1 MGPRGPNG
9 SDTVMQQQSPI
20 QSLSLNLPVEGMTCA
35 ACSTRLER
43 VLGKQAGVT
52 AARVNLTANSASV
65 DFDAAQLSPLDITAA
80 ISRAGFS
87 VPSET
92 LELLIGGMT
101 CAACS
106 SRLEKVL
113 SRLPGV
119 ERAAVNLAT
128 DKASVTA
135 PAGVVSLAAAIA
147 AVEKAGFTATSAVTA
162 AEQQAQL
169 QEKSA
174 QQSRKELQQLV
185 LAMLLSLPL
194 ALPMLLMPFG
204 IHAELPALWQLTLAT
219 PVQFWLGWRFYEGA
233 FKSLRGGAGNMD
245 VLVAMGT
252 SAAWGLSAWVT
263 LFGGAGG
270 HLYFEAAAMVITLVL
285 LGKWLEGRA
294 KRSATSAIRA
304 LMDLQPELARVE
316 RDGIVV
322 EVPAES
328 VISGEVVVIRPGER
342 VPVDGLI
349 REGASQLDESLI
361 TGESLPV
368 DKGVGERVT
377 GASVNGSGLLRVEAT
392 TVGTESTLA
401 RIIRLVENAQ
411 ASKAPVQKLVDQISA
426 VFVPVVAVIAGLTF
440 VSWWLI
446 GSNLE
451 VAFIASVSVLVI
463 ACPCALGLATPTAL
477 MVGTGVAARNGVLIK
492 DAEALERAHH
502 SSAVVLDKTGTLTLG
517 KPTVESVV
525 AVDGDTAGLLRLTA
539 SAQQGSEH
547 PLAHAIL
554 SRAETDRLE
563 LLPVADFNT
572 LPGRGLAARLGER
585 ELLVGNSR
593 LMHEQGI
600 KLDALGA
607 EGQQLE
613 SRGRT
618 LMWVAETAPNP
629 AVLGYIAVSDP
640 VKPEAAAAVAALKRQ
655 GILTVMLTG
664 DNRHASRAVAEAVG
678 IDRVVAEVLPEEKAA
693 EVVRLREQG
702 QVVAMVG
709 DGINDAPA
717 LAAADVGMAMGTG
730 TDVAMHTAGIT
741 LMRGDPLLV
750 ADAISISRATYHKIR
765 QNLFWALIYN
775 LVAIPLAASGL
786 LSPVVAG
793 AAMAMS
799 SVSVVSNSL
808 LLRRWRRVA

>member
-1 MGPRGPNG
+1 
-9 SDTVMQQQSPI
+9 
-20 QSLSLNLPVEGMTCA
+20 MTCA
-35 ACSTRLER
+35 ACSSRLER

-52 AARVNLTANSASV
+52 TARVNLAANSASV
-65 DFDAAQLSPLDITAA
+65 EFDAAQLSPLDISEA

-92 LELLIGGMT
+92 LELMIGGMT

-106 SRLEKVL
+106 GRLERVL

-119 ERAAVNLAT
+119 ERAVVNLAT
-128 DKASVTA
+128 EKASVTLL
-135 PAGVVSLAAAIA
+135 AGVLSPADLIA
-147 AVEKAGFTATSAVTA
+147 AVEKAGFTATPAVTA
-162 AEQQAQL
+162 AEQQARL
-169 QEKSA
+169 QERA
-174 QQSRKELQQLV
+174 RQQSRKELLQLI
-185 LAMLLSLPL
+185 LALLLSLPL

-204 IHAELPALWQLTLAT
+204 IHAELPAVWQLALAT

-233 FKSLRGGAGNMD
+233 YRSLRGGAGNMD
-245 VLVAMGT
+245 VLVVMGT
-252 SAAWGLSAWVT
+252 SAAWGLSTWVT

-270 HLYFEAAAMVITLVL
+270 HLYFEAGAMVISLVL

-294 KRSATSAIRA
+294 KRSAASAIRA

-316 RDGIVV
+316 RDGAVF

-328 VISGEVVVIRPGER
+328 VTAGEVVIIRPGER
-342 VPVDGLI
+342 VPVDGMIL
-349 REGASQLDESLI
+349 EGTSQLDESLI

-368 DKGVGERVT
+368 ERGAGERVT
-377 GASVNGSGLLRVEAT
+377 GASVNGAGLLRIEAT
-392 TVGTESTLA
+392 TVGAESTLA
-401 RIIRLVENAQ
+401 RIIRLVESAQ
-411 ASKAPVQKLVDQISA
+411 ASKAPVQKLVDRISA
-426 VFVPVVAVIAGLTF
+426 VFVPVVATIALLTF
-440 VSWWLI
+440 LGWWLI

-451 VAFIASVSVLVI
+451 VAFVAAVSVLVI

-477 MVGTGVAARNGVLIK
+477 MVGTGVAARDGVLIK

-517 KPTVESVV
+517 KPTVESAV
-525 AVDGDTAGLLRLTA
+525 ALDGDAAGLLRLTA

-547 PLAHAIL
+547 PLAHAVL
-554 SRAETDRLE
+554 SRAEAEQLS
-563 LLPVADFNT
+563 LLPVTDFNT
-572 LPGRGLAARLGER
+572 LPGRGLAARLGDKQ
-585 ELLVGNSR
+585 LLIGNSR
-593 LMHEQGI
+593 LMREQGI
-600 KLDALGA
+600 SLDTLATEA
-607 EGQQLE
+607 ERLE
-613 SRGRT
+613 AQGRT
-618 LMWVAETAPNP
+618 LMWVAESAPEP
-629 AVLGYIAVSDP
+629 RVLGYIAVSDP
-640 VKPEAAAAVAALKRQ
+640 VKPEAAAAVSALKQR

-664 DNRHASRAVAEAVG
+664 DNRHASRAVADAVG
-678 IDRVVAEVLPEEKAA
+678 VEQVVPEVLPEEKAA
-693 EVVRLREQG
+693 EVARLREQG
-702 QVVAMVG
+702 RVVAMVG

-750 ADAISISRATYHKIR
+750 ADAISISRATYQKIR

-775 LVAIPLAASGL
+775 LVAIPLAASGM

-808 LLRRWRRVA
+808 LLRRWRGAA

>member
-1 MGPRGPNG
+1 MQ
-9 SDTVMQQQSPI
+9 SDSQNLAT
-20 QSLSLNLPVEGMTCA
+20 LLKLPVDGMTCA

-43 VLGKQAGVT
+43 VLGKQPGVSR
-52 AARVNLTANSASV
+52 AVVNLASNSAV
-65 DFDAAQLSPLDITAA
+65 IEFDKRLLSSDDITAA
-80 ISRAGFS
+80 INKAGFS

-92 LELLIGGMT
+92 YELLIGGMT

-106 SRLEKVL
+106 GRLEKVL

-128 DKASVTA
+128 EKASITA
-135 PAGVVSLAAAIA
+135 PSGVLSVQEAIA
-147 AVEKAGFTATSAVTA
+147 AVEKAGFTAQPAATA
-162 AEQQAQL
+162 AEQQAKL
-169 QEKSA
+169 E
-174 QQSRKELQQLV
+174 QQKQQASRKELLQLILAV
-185 LAMLLSLPL
+185 LLTLPL
-194 ALPMLLMPFG
+194 ALPMLLMPLG
-204 IHAELPALWQLTLAT
+204 IHAELPAPWQMVLAT

-263 LFGGAGG
+263 ITGGAGG

-294 KRSATSAIRA
+294 KRSAASAIRA

-316 RDGIVV
+316 RNGAII
-322 EVPAES
+322 EVPAET
-328 VISGEVVVIRPGER
+328 VIQGEVVVIRPGER
-342 VPVDGLI
+342 VPVDGVIL
-349 REGASQLDESLI
+349 EGVSQLDESLI

-368 DKGVGERVT
+368 ERGVSDRVT
-377 GASVNGSGLLRVEAT
+377 GASVNGDGLLRIQAT
-392 TVGTESTLA
+392 TVGTESTLS
-401 RIIRLVENAQ
+401 RIIRLVESAQ

-426 VFVPVVAVIAGLTF
+426 VFVPVVALIALVTF
-440 VSWWLI
+440 LGWWLI

-477 MVGTGVAARNGVLIK
+477 MVGTGVAARKGVLIK

-502 SSAVVLDKTGTLTLG
+502 STAVVLDKTGTLTLG
-517 KPTVESVV
+517 KPTVESIVSQ
-525 AVDGDTAGLLRLTA
+525 DEDTSDLLLLTA

-554 SRAETDRLE
+554 NQAEKEALD
-563 LLPVADFNT
+563 LLPVADFKT
-572 LPGRGLAARLGER
+572 WPGRGLSARIGQQT
-585 ELLVGNSR
+585 LLVGNRR
-593 LMHEQGI
+593 LMTEAAVDLSDLLAQGE
-600 KLDALGA
+600 A
-607 EGQQLE
+607 LE
-613 SRGRT
+613 SSGRT
-618 LMWVAETAPNP
+618 LMWVAETASLKRL
-629 AVLGYIAVSDP
+629 LGFIAVSDP
-640 VKPEAAAAVAALKRQ
+640 VKPEAVNAVAALKRK
-655 GILTVMLTG
+655 GIHTVMLTG
-664 DNRHASRAVAEAVG
+664 DNRYASQAVADAVG
-678 IDRVVAEVLPEEKAA
+678 VDQVVSEVLPEEKSA
-693 EVVRLREQG
+693 EVQRLKAAG
-702 QVVAMVG
+702 YVVAMVG

-730 TDVAMHTAGIT
+730 TDVAMHTAGVT
-741 LMRGDPLLV
+741 LMRGDPGLI
-750 ADAISISRATYHKIR
+750 ADALSISHATYNKIR

-775 LVAIPLAASGL
+775 LVAIPLAASGML
-786 LSPVVAG
+786 NPVVAG

-808 LLRRWRRVA
+808 LLRRWRRAD

>member
-1 MGPRGPNG
+1 
-9 SDTVMQQQSPI
+9 MQQQLPI
-20 QSLSLNLPVEGMTCA
+20 QSLSLSLPVEGMTCA

-43 VLGKQAGVT
+43 VLGKQNGIS
-52 AARVNLTANSASV
+52 AARVNLAANSASV
-65 DFDAAQLSPLDITAA
+65 EFDSAQVSPLDITEA

-92 LELLIGGMT
+92 LELVIGGMT

-119 ERAAVNLAT
+119 ERAVVNLVT
-128 DKASVTA
+128 EKASITA
-135 PAGVVSLAAAIA
+135 PTGVVPQAEVIA
-147 AVEKAGFTATSAVTA
+147 AVEKAGFTAIPAMTA

-169 QEKSA
+169 QEKAA
-174 QQSRKELQQLV
+174 QRNRKESLQLI
-185 LAMLLSLPL
+185 LALLLSLPL
-194 ALPMLLMPFG
+194 ALPMLLVPLD
-204 IHAELPALWQLTLAT
+204 IHAELPAVWQLMLAT

-270 HLYFEAAAMVITLVL
+270 QLYFEAGAMVISLVL

-294 KRSATSAIRA
+294 KRSAASAIRA

-316 RDGIVV
+316 RDGVV
-322 EVPAES
+322 MEVPAES
-328 VISGEVVVIRPGER
+328 VLRGEVVLIRPGER
-342 VPVDGLI
+342 VPVDGEIL
-349 REGASQLDESLI
+349 EGVSQLDESLI

-368 DKGVGERVT
+368 DRTIGDRVT
-377 GASVNGSGLLRVEAT
+377 GASVNGAGLLRIEAT
-392 TVGTESTLA
+392 TVGAESTLA
-401 RIIRLVENAQ
+401 RIIHLVENAQ
-411 ASKAPVQKLVDQISA
+411 ASKAPVQKLVDRISA
-426 VFVPVVAVIAGLTF
+426 VFVPVVAVIASLTF
-440 VSWWLI
+440 LSWWLI

-451 VAFIASVSVLVI
+451 VGFIAAVSVLVI

-525 AVDGDTAGLLRLTA
+525 AVDGDTAGLLQLTA

-554 SRAETDRLE
+554 SRAEIDRLS
-563 LLPVADFNT
+563 LLPLADFNS
-572 LPGRGLAARLGER
+572 LPGRGLSARLGER
-585 ELLVGNSR
+585 KLLIGNSR
-593 LMHEQGI
+593 LMREEGISLDVLGSEGEQ
-600 KLDALGA
+600 L
-607 EGQQLE
+607 EGQ
-613 SRGRT
+613 GRT
-618 LMWVAETAPNP
+618 LMWVAERAPTP
-629 AVLGYIAVSDP
+629 RVLGYIAVSDP
-640 VKPEAAAAVAALKRQ
+640 IKPEAVAAVAALKRR

-664 DNRHASRAVAEAVG
+664 DNRHASRAVADAVG

-693 EVVRLREQG
+693 EVGQLREQG
-702 QVVAMVG
+702 RTVAMVG

-750 ADAISISRATYHKIR
+750 ADAISISHATYRKIL

-775 LVAIPLAASGL
+775 LVAIPLAASGM
-786 LSPVVAG
+786 LSPVVAA
-793 AAMAMS
+793 AAMALS

-808 LLRRWRRVA
+808 FLRRWRRVA

>member
-1 MGPRGPNG
+1 
-9 SDTVMQQQSPI
+9 MQQPS
-20 QSLSLNLPVEGMTCA
+20 SVHSLNLPVEGMTCA

-43 VLGKQAGVT
+43 VLGKQAGVA
-52 AARVNLTANSASV
+52 AARVNLAANSANV
-65 DFDAAQLSPLDITAA
+65 EFDASQVSPLDITAA
-80 ISRAGFS
+80 ISRAGFA

-106 SRLEKVL
+106 GRLEKVL

-119 ERAAVNLAT
+119 ERAVVNLAT
-128 DKASVTA
+128 EKASITA
-135 PAGVVSLAAAIA
+135 PAGVVSPAEVIA
-147 AVEKAGFTATSAVTA
+147 AVEKAGFTATPAVTA
-162 AEQQAQL
+162 TEQQAQL
-169 QEKSA
+169 QEKAARQRRRESW
-174 QQSRKELQQLV
+174 QLI
-185 LAMLLSLPL
+185 LALLLSLPL

-204 IHAELPALWQLTLAT
+204 IHAELPAAWQLLLAT

-294 KRSATSAIRA
+294 KRSAASAIRA
-304 LMDLQPELARVE
+304 LMNLQPELARVE
-316 RDGIVV
+316 RDGAVM

-328 VISGEVVVIRPGER
+328 VASGEVVRVRPGER
-342 VPVDGLI
+342 VPVDGVIL
-349 REGASQLDESLI
+349 EGSSQLDESLI

-368 DKGVGERVT
+368 ERTVGDRVT

-401 RIIRLVENAQ
+401 RIIRLVESAQ
-411 ASKAPVQKLVDQISA
+411 ASKAPVQKLVDRISA
-426 VFVPVVAVIAGLTF
+426 VFVPVVAAIALVTF
-440 VSWWLI
+440 LGWWLI

-451 VAFIASVSVLVI
+451 VAFIAAVSVLVI

-525 AVDGDTAGLLRLTA
+525 AQDGDTAGLLQLTA

-547 PLAHAIL
+547 PLAHALL
-554 SRAETDRLE
+554 SRAEADGVT
-563 LLPVADFNT
+563 LLPVADFTT
-572 LPGRGLAARLGER
+572 LPGRGLSARLGER
-585 ELLVGNSR
+585 MLLIGNSR
-593 LMHEQGI
+593 LMGEQGI
-600 KLDALGA
+600 ALDALGA
-607 EGQQLE
+607 EGTELE
-613 SRGRT
+613 AQGRT
-618 LMWVAETAPNP
+618 LMWVAETAPAP
-629 AVLGYIAVSDP
+629 RVLGYIAVSDP
-640 VKPEAAAAVAALKRQ
+640 VKPEAVAAVAALKRQ

-664 DNRHASRAVAEAVG
+664 DNRHASRAVADAVG

-702 QVVAMVG
+702 LVVAMVG

-750 ADAISISRATYHKIR
+750 ADAISISHATYRKIR

-775 LVAIPLAASGL
+775 LVAIPLAASGM

-808 LLRRWRRVA
+808 WLRRWQRAA